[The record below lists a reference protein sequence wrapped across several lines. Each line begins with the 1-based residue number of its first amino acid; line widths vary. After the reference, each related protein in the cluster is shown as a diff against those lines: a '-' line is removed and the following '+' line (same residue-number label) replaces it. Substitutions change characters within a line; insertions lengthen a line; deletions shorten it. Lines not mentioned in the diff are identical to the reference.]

1 MANVNLI
8 SARRADR
15 VRLTKISR
23 GLTLATIATGAVSG
37 VLILVMS
44 TRLLSA
50 QGDVTTADKKLAE
63 LRPVLH
69 QIELEEQERSGL
81 TPKLGTLTDA
91 QQSTRRW
98 FGIMDGLK
106 RAVPEQTWLTNVSVE
121 GNAETGRVMRIDGVT
136 ANQSRVGE
144 TMYRLSQQPD
154 YYKQVNLRYT
164 QTTKMDTGDNVE
176 FELAA
181 QLNQPDGK
189 PKAGDPNAAKTN

>member
-37 VLILVMS
+37 LLILVMS
-44 TRLLSA
+44 TRLLTA
-50 QGDVTTADKKLAE
+50 QGDVATADKELSK
-63 LRPVLH
+63 LRPVLQ
-69 QIELEEQERSGL
+69 QIESEEHERSGL
-81 TPKLGTLTDA
+81 TPKLTTLTDA